1 MTSNAEIL
9 LKFIQ
14 GDAGKAWADLHVGW
28 KMGSKGNSEGTVLC
42 LSYFCLCVCVCVNFV
57 MERIERVL

>member
-14 GDAGKAWADLHVGW
+14 GDAGKAWANLHVGW
-28 KMGSKGNSEGTVLC
+28 KVGSKGTVLC
-42 LSYFCLCVCVCVNFV
+42 LSYFCFFLCVKFV
-57 MERIERVL
+57 MESIERVL